1 MATKYILD
9 PSGNI
14 IKVENGESVSV
25 KIQDLQSN
33 NNEYLSEQFDLNEVS
48 TDTDLS
54 EGFLGIGFVSGQ
66 DADSGDL
73 GFVTGKSETAPSFG
87 FESETDGNYKS
98 YKTFNS
104 FLRKEDDDN
113 PKPKAFADEFEI
125 LTGLRMRYDEFLDSA
140 STVALMITYLA
151 ESIVRILTVEAIV
164 AANRSLI
171 NKKGDESKTAERYK
185 LRLGTYDFT
194 ELEIF
199 TKYVFNVLNYPHEQ
213 STSLERLDAYFIG
226 TAAWLSPD
234 AAVNLD
240 SFSREKGSALNS
252 IDFATNNKSL
262 SKSLEGFL
270 PVTLASAEILAATIT
285 NTTSLNRVKLL
296 LRKFYQEKH
305 WDQNILYSAKDK
317 NPVLGY
323 FADLNYYYFKFV
335 IERIQVGLK
344 LLNKYYY
351 DDSYLQSRQ
360 KESPINRVSAARAFE
375 SISQT
380 ITIPSGS
387 NAKGTYNWSYNER
400 GNNNTPIKARQTT
413 SLRTLPQA
421 FNMNYSF
428 YRSLALNGK
437 PTLDL
442 SDDLAQ
448 NFYRSEERRL
458 PIELVKEIENNLESE
473 YMPFYFHDLR
483 TNEILS
489 FHAFIENI
497 SDSFSPEYN
506 SASGF
511 GRIDD
516 VKSYVKT
523 TRNINLTF
531 IIAATS
537 EADHDLMWFQV
548 NKIVAMVYP
557 QWSDAF
563 EVASKDNKT
572 SEFKYPF
579 TQVPTASPLIRL
591 RVGDVIKSNY
601 SRTNLS
607 RLHGIGDRDQDKGIT
622 DNKKKEEA
630 QESIKELNTLIKR
643 YNKAE
648 KIFMKNKILGRFN
661 KKNSKKLLN
670 IEDASARIDQLQNV
684 ITKYYLQPG
693 LYRTASSGL
702 LDDLGLGGLTKP
714 KMKSIKIDHE
724 VLIKNDFTKNLD
736 FPVIEINEGSYK
748 GSSVVAD
755 ISKIRVLN
763 PDPLVKDKKDSS
775 AFLKDTNKIM
785 QPETDGKSN
794 NPITRA
800 YESGMSR
807 GLAGFITNLDVG
819 YNESTWE
826 TSRIGSKA
834 PMMVKINIGFSPIHD
849 IPPGLDHNGM
859 LRAPVYNVGRIN
871 NQFFGD
877 VHDGDAGHSKGFEAA
892 RKKHTEIKNS
902 TK

>member
-14 IKVENGESVSV
+14 IKVENGENVNV
-25 KIQDLQSN
+25 EIQELQSN
-33 NNEYLSEQFDLNEVS
+33 NNEYLSEQFDLNKVS

-66 DADSGDL
+66 DVDSGDL

-87 FESETDGNYKS
+87 FESEADENYKS

-113 PKPKAFADEFEI
+113 SKPKAFADEFEI
-125 LTGLRMRYDEFLDSA
+125 LTGLRMRGDEFLDSA
-140 STVALMITYLA
+140 STVALIITYLA

-240 SFSREKGSALNS
+240 SLSREKGSALNS
-252 IDFATNNKSL
+252 IDFATNKKSL

-387 NAKGTYNWSYNER
+387 NAKGSYNWSYNER

-607 RLHGIGDRDQDKGIT
+607 RLHGIGDRDQDKGIVT
-622 DNKKKEEA
+622 NPDEA
-630 QESIKELNTLIKR
+630 SELS
-643 YNKAE
+643 E
-648 KIFMKNKILGRFN
+648 KQKNILKSLKDLGRSKFEIDA
-661 KKNSKKLLN
+661 KKNSFKSMS
-670 IEDASARIDQLQNV
+670 DV
-684 ITKYYLQPG
+684 IKNTIPEQQRNYYLQPG

-702 LDDLGLGGLTKP
+702 LDDLGLGGVTEP

-724 VLIKNDFTKNLD
+724 VLIKDDFTKNLD
-736 FPVIEINEGSYK
+736 FPVIEISEGSYK

-763 PDPLVKDKKDSS
+763 PDPLVKDSS
-775 AFLKDTNKIM
+775 EFLKDTNKIM

-834 PMMVKINIGFSPIHD
+834 PMMVKINVGFSPIHD

-892 RKKHTEIKNS
+892 RKKHAEIKNS

>member
-14 IKVENGESVSV
+14 IKVENGENASVE
-25 KIQDLQSN
+25 IQDLQSN

-54 EGFLGIGFVSGQ
+54 EGFFGIGFVSGQ

-87 FESETDGNYKS
+87 FESETDENYKS
-98 YKTFNS
+98 YKTLNS

-113 PKPKAFADEFEI
+113 FKPKAFADEFEI
-125 LTGLRMRYDEFLDSA
+125 LTGLRMREDEFLDSA

-234 AAVNLD
+234 AAINLD
-240 SFSREKGSALNS
+240 NISREKGSALNS

-305 WDQNILYSAKDK
+305 WDQNVLYSAKDK

-360 KESPINRVSAARAFE
+360 KESPINRVSAARAFK

-387 NAKGTYNWSYNER
+387 NAKGTYKWSYNER

-563 EVASKDNKT
+563 EVASKDNET

-607 RLHGIGDRDQDKGIT
+607 RLHGIGDRDQDKGIVT
-622 DNKKKEEA
+622 NPDELDTKKIKRINEIKERLAKKYNELNEETKNSSIGNKFLSKIAEGSAKIDEIIADSADNK
-630 QESIKELNTLIKR
+630 
-643 YNKAE
+643 
-648 KIFMKNKILGRFN
+648 
-661 KKNSKKLLN
+661 
-670 IEDASARIDQLQNV
+670 RI
-684 ITKYYLQPG
+684 YHLQPG

-702 LDDLGLGGLTKP
+702 LDDLGLGGVTEP

-724 VLIKNDFTKNLD
+724 VLIKDSFTKNLD

-748 GSSVVAD
+748 GISVVAD

-763 PDPLVKDKKDSS
+763 PDPLVKDIKDSS

-902 TK
+902 IK